1 MGILHRADNGSRGRE
16 ASLRESAG
24 NSGSPGCGEPSAG
37 RVKLGETQ
45 SKQEGGFHPLQEESR
60 LVALSQEE

>member
-1 MGILHRADNGSRGRE
+1 MGAKAGKQDYERMF
-16 ASLRESAG
+16 G

-37 RVKLGETQ
+37 WVRLGETQ
-45 SKQEGGFHPLQEESR
+45 SAKQEGGFHPLQEESC